1 MKTYKGLITS
11 LGPNEVFIFTSNYQ
25 GFHGAGS
32 AGYATFGESGNVWRK
47 YNYDKWPDG
56 TKGKWNVKGQSRGFM
71 EGTEGISYAIPT
83 VTRCGAKR
91 SISLN
96 TIKEYI
102 NIFNRVARMNPE
114 LTFYVAQAAT
124 PGLNGYSALEMA
136 SVWFAFEWPDNVYF
150 EEEFAKLLS
159 TAVTPDI
166 N

>member
-11 LGPNEVFIFTSNYQ
+11 LGPNEVFVFGANQ
-25 GFHGAGS
+25 LGWHGAGA
-32 AGYATFGESGNVWRK
+32 AGFATFGEPGNVWRK

-56 TKGKWNVKGQSRGFM
+56 AKGKWNVKGQSRGFM

-114 LTFYVAQAAT
+114 LTFYVAQGSTQGLCGYT
-124 PGLNGYSALEMA
+124 PEEMA
-136 SVWFAFEWPDNVYF
+136 SAWRMEWPDNVYF
-150 EEEFAKLLS
+150 EEEFAKLL
-159 TAVTPDI
+159 
-166 N
+166 